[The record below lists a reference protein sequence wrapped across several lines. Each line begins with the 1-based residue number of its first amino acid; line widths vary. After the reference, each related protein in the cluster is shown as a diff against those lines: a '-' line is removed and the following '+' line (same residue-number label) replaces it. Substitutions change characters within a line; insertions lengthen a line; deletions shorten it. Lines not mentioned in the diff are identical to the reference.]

1 MFKVRRYLSSGCG
14 RKWVALWNLRSFRRR
29 STCNATHADRLLDE
43 LHDNLALVPQS
54 NVIFRE
60 VIRPPLWLLAFIY
73 FLLLSLVIAI
83 WAAFDNR
90 SAFIA
95 WLLATI
101 LVKGITISARSSITL
116 DEHELRIGSAHIE
129 LKYLKNVELLTKD
142 QMRLLRTRDADPAA
156 YLAITFWISTGV
168 KITLNDE
175 RDSTP
180 YWLVSS
186 RKSKELTHTLY
197 KLL

>member
-1 MFKVRRYLSSGCG
+1 
-14 RKWVALWNLRSFRRR
+14 VA
-29 STCNATHADRLLDE
+29 
-43 LHDNLALVPQS
+43 QS
-54 NVIFRE
+54 NVILRE

-73 FLLLSLVIAI
+73 LLLLSLVIAI
-83 WAAFDNR
+83 WAAFDNQ

-95 WLLATI
+95 WVAATMAI
-101 LVKGITISARSSITL
+101 IAITFTARSKIVI
-116 DEHELRIGSAHIE
+116 DEKELRIGNAHIE
-129 LKYLKNVELLTKD
+129 LKYLETVQLLSKD
-142 QMRLLRTRDADPAA
+142 EMRLLRTRDADPAA

-168 KITLNDE
+168 KITLKDE

-186 RKSKELTHTLY
+186 RKSEELTSTLY